1 MKKYTIEDLAQG
13 RCAVIND
20 GCVEELREV
29 LRRAFP
35 DDYSEIKNYDIC
47 RFYSK
52 SKVNEDTWIYDDD
65 LGYWGSIGSQSVK
78 DFLVEEELFQ
88 YEYKWY
94 DVREVLPDERFDGKE
109 VIVTVELLTLGVL
122 EKRIYWWDNKQ
133 EAFTWVDPNDPP
145 INVDEDQL
153 LSDGVLY
160 WCPLP
165 TLPQ

>member
-20 GCVEELREV
+20 GSLEELREV
-29 LRRAFP
+29 LSNAF
-35 DDYSEIKNYDIC
+35 DWDIKYSVGRSVTYYFKHPMYD
-47 RFYSK
+47 K
-52 SKVNEDTWIYDDD
+52 SWQCSNGTN
-65 LGYWGSIGSQSVK
+65 LPTQSVK
-78 DFLVEEELFQ
+78 DFLVEEEEHLFQ

-109 VIVTVELLTLGVL
+109 VIVTVELLTLGVI
-122 EKRIYWWDNKQ
+122 EERIYWWDNKQ
-133 EAFTWVDPNDPP
+133 EAFRWVDPNNSP

>member
-20 GCVEELREV
+20 GSVEELREV

-35 DDYSEIKNYDIC
+35 DDHSLIRGVNRYYFKHCHQAGKWYVDE
-47 RFYSK
+47 F
-52 SKVNEDTWIYDDD
+52 KVNLPT
-65 LGYWGSIGSQSVK
+65 QSVK
-78 DFLVEEELFQ
+78 DFLVEEEESFQ

-109 VIVTVELLTLGVL
+109 VIVTVELLTLGVI
-122 EKRIYWWDNKQ
+122 EERIYWWDNKQ
-133 EAFTWVDPNDPP
+133 EAFRWVDPNNSP

>member
-20 GCVEELREV
+20 GSVEELREV

-35 DDYSEIKNYDIC
+35 DDCDIPTGSSQ
-47 RFYSK
+47 FYRRSWADPRDWG
-52 SKVNEDTWIYDDD
+52 VGD
-65 LGYWGSIGSQSVK
+65 LRNLPTQSVK
-78 DFLVEEELFQ
+78 DFLVVEEEQLFQ

-94 DVREVLPDERFDGKE
+94 DVREVLPDERFDG
-109 VIVTVELLTLGVL
+109 VIVGT
-122 EKRIYWWDNKQ
+122 ICDSINKLIVTRRWNGSTGAFNTHFSGQ
-133 EAFTWVDPNDPP
+133 EVDD
-145 INVDEDQL
+145 
-153 LSDGVLY
+153 VLY